1 MKWFFGSKKKS
12 PRSHRKENF
21 CATIV
26 ALIAIT
32 LIYFSHDPSPAG
44 ANPNEV
50 QFNSGDMGS
59 DISSTPDFSAAKKGA
74 DSGELTG
81 KNALLMQILLLEKGY
96 RNIEAVPDYTATL
109 HKQERIDGV
118 LREPSFMQ
126 VKIRHEPF
134 SVYMKWLEGEDPG
147 REILYVE
154 GENDNEMLIKLGGVK
169 GRMMPTL
176 KLDPNGDMAMAEA
189 RYPITTVGLKNAID
203 TILKFRYADM
213 KNLKSL
219 SCRMIDDQKFNKR
232 DCFCF
237 LMEFKNK
244 QVSPNFRKS
253 ILYIDKENSLPS
265 CIKNYAWAPDGQEEL
280 AGEELDKET
289 LCEYYS
295 FGNVVL
301 EDRLAAID
309 FDDNNSNYQFRR

>member
-1 MKWFFGSKKKS
+1 MKWFFSSKKTS
-12 PRSHRKENF
+12 GHHKENF
-21 CATIV
+21 CAVIV

-44 ANPNEV
+44 ANPNEI
-50 QFNSGDMGS
+50 QFSSEDMQS
-59 DISSTPDFSAAKKGA
+59 SISSSPSFSQNSSATE
-74 DSGELTG
+74 SGELTG
-81 KNALLMQILLLEKGY
+81 KNALLMQILLLEKGQ

-109 HKQERIDGV
+109 HKQERINGV
-118 LREPSFMQ
+118 LGEPSFMQ

-147 REILYVE
+147 RELLYVE
-154 GENDNEMLIKLGGVK
+154 GENNDEMMIKLGGVK

-176 KLDPNGDMAMAEA
+176 NLDPHGDMAMKEA

-203 TILKFRYADM
+203 TILKYRYANI
-213 KNLKSL
+213 KKPEGLT
-219 SCRMIDDQKFNKR
+219 CRMIDDQKFNKQ

-244 QVSPNFRKS
+244 QSSPNFRKS
-253 ILYIDKENSLPS
+253 ILYIDKEKYLPA
-265 CIKNYAWAPDGQEEL
+265 CIKNYAWAPDGQEDL
-280 AGEELDKET
+280 TGEKLDEAT

-295 FGNVVL
+295 FGNIVL
-301 EDRLAAID
+301 EERLAAAD
-309 FDDNNSNYQFRR
+309 FDDNNSSYQFRR

>member
-1 MKWFFGSKKKS
+1 MKWFFSAKKKS
-12 PRSHRKENF
+12 NSHHKENF
-21 CATIV
+21 CAIVV

-32 LIYFSHDPSPAG
+32 LIYFSNDPSPAG

-50 QFNSGDMGS
+50 QFSSNDMQSSMSSNPTFSEQSS
-59 DISSTPDFSAAKKGA
+59 DT

-81 KNALLMQILLLEKGY
+81 RNALLMQILLLEKGQ

-126 VKIRHEPF
+126 VKIRHSPF

-147 REILYVE
+147 REVLYVE
-154 GENDNEMLIKLGGVK
+154 GENNDEMLIKLGGVK

-176 KLDPNGDMAMAEA
+176 KLDPNGDLAMKEA

-203 TILKFRYADM
+203 TMLKFRYADLKNM
-213 KNLKSL
+213 KSMT
-219 SCRMIDDQKFNKR
+219 CRMIDDQKFNKR

-237 LMEFKNK
+237 LMDFKTK
-244 QVSPNFRKS
+244 QANRDFRKS
-253 ILYIDKENSLPS
+253 ILYVDKENYLPA
-265 CIKNYAWAPDGQEEL
+265 CIKNYSWAPDGQEDL
-280 AGEELDKET
+280 TGEKLDEAT

-301 EDRLAAID
+301 EERLASVE
-309 FDDNNSNYQFRR
+309 FDDDNSNYQFRR